1 MTRRWIVG
9 SLDHSFFFFFLFFF
23 YTHCELDEI
32 SSSFGSSLIWISSF
46 VVCGGK
52 FSLATGLLYLRMA
65 LSNTRA
71 ASLAVSNVPRPVS
84 LPSTVILA

>member
-9 SLDHSFFFFFLFFF
+9 SLDHSFFFFLFLF
-23 YTHCELDEI
+23 YTHSELDEI
-32 SSSFGSSLIWISSF
+32 SSSFGSSLIWISF

-52 FSLATGLLYLRMA
+52 FSLTMRRLYLRMA